1 MSRTPPVSSDR
12 ALTDRAVV
20 ARARWALMVQF
31 GLFGVIGASWMS
43 RLPSVREALGISASQ
58 LGLLL
63 VVGGLGSL
71 VSVVSAGAVVARF
84 GSRTTLVVA
93 TVGNVVGFGLV
104 ALGTGTGGVVL
115 FAVGAFLNGVCG
127 ALTNVPINICAA
139 SVEQHV
145 GRAILPHF
153 HAAFSIGAA
162 GGALVAA
169 AFSWAHVGITAQIL
183 VVTLAVTVARAVLIA
198 PATALAP
205 DRAAPAPA
213 RAAAPSGTTDLVDDG
228 AAPSAATSPRRGAG
242 VRSALAAW
250 REPRTLLIGLVLLAS
265 SLSEGSAGNWLSIAV
280 VDGFEVREALGA
292 VAYGTFVGAMTV
304 FRFAGTGLIDRF
316 GRVSVLRASG
326 VSALVGLLVFGLAPS
341 LPLAWVG
348 IVLWGCGAALANPV
362 AIAAASDDPAH
373 AAPRVAVATSFS
385 TVAMLTA
392 PPLLGL
398 MVDQV
403 GARHMLLVICAA
415 TVLSLAV
422 AGQVRPLPRPAP
434 HPASTSPAQGPEPAK
449 SNRGPLR

>member
-1 MSRTPPVSSDR
+1 
-12 ALTDRAVV
+12 
-20 ARARWALMVQF
+20 MVQF
-31 GLFGVIGASWMS
+31 ALFGVIGTSWMS
-43 RLPSVREALGISASQ
+43 RLPSVREALGLSSGQ
-58 LGLLL
+58 LGALL
-63 VVGGLGSL
+63 VVGGVGTLTA
-71 VSVVSAGAVVARF
+71 VVATGAVVARF

-93 TVGNVVGFGLV
+93 TTANVVGFGLV
-104 ALGTGTGGVVL
+104 ALGTATGSVGV
-115 FAVGAFLNGVCG
+115 FAVGAFLNGMCG

-162 GGALVAA
+162 CGALVAA
-169 AFSWAHVGITAQIL
+169 AFSWAHVGIAVQVVVVTL
-183 VVTLAVTVARAVLIA
+183 VVTAVRALLIA

-205 DRAAPAPA
+205 E
-213 RAAAPSGTTDLVDDG
+213 RAAAARADAPATADATDDDVPVV
-228 AAPSAATSPRRGAG
+228 APRRGAG
-242 VRSALAAW
+242 FRAALAAW

-280 VDGFEVREALGA
+280 VDGFDVREALGA

-316 GRVSVLRASG
+316 GRVAVLRASG
-326 VSALVGLLVFGLAPS
+326 ASALVGLLVFGLAPT
-341 LPLAWVG
+341 LPLAWAG

-398 MVDQV
+398 LVDGV
-403 GARHMLLVICAA
+403 GARHALLVICAA

-422 AGQVRPLPRPAP
+422 AGQVRPLPRPT
-434 HPASTSPAQGPEPAK
+434 PAAAAVRA
-449 SNRGPLR
+449 RG

>member
-1 MSRTPPVSSDR
+1 M
-12 ALTDRAVV
+12 
-20 ARARWALMVQF
+20 RARWALMVQF
-31 GLFGVIGASWMS
+31 ALFGVIGTSWMS
-43 RLPSVREALGISASQ
+43 RLPSVREALGLSSGQ
-58 LGLLL
+58 LGALL
-63 VVGGLGSL
+63 VVGGVGTLTA
-71 VSVVSAGAVVARF
+71 VVATGAVVARF

-93 TVGNVVGFGLV
+93 TTANVVGFGLV
-104 ALGTGTGGVVL
+104 ALGTATGSVGV
-115 FAVGAFLNGVCG
+115 FAVGAFLNGMCG

-162 GGALVAA
+162 CGALVAA
-169 AFSWAHVGITAQIL
+169 AFSWAHVGIAVQVVVVTL
-183 VVTLAVTVARAVLIA
+183 VVTAVRALLIA

-205 DRAAPAPA
+205 E
-213 RAAAPSGTTDLVDDG
+213 RAAAARADAPATADATDDDVPVV
-228 AAPSAATSPRRGAG
+228 APRRGAG
-242 VRSALAAW
+242 FRAALAAW

-280 VDGFEVREALGA
+280 VDGFDVREALGA

-316 GRVSVLRASG
+316 GRVAVLRASG
-326 VSALVGLLVFGLAPS
+326 ASALVGLLVFGLAPT
-341 LPLAWVG
+341 LPLAWAG

-398 MVDQV
+398 LVDGV
-403 GARHMLLVICAA
+403 GARHALLVICAA

-422 AGQVRPLPRPAP
+422 AGQVRPLPRPT
-434 HPASTSPAQGPEPAK
+434 PAAAAVRA
-449 SNRGPLR
+449 RG

>member
-1 MSRTPPVSSDR
+1 
-12 ALTDRAVV
+12 
-20 ARARWALMVQF
+20 MVQF
-31 GLFGVIGASWMS
+31 ALFGVIGTSWMS
-43 RLPSVREALGISASQ
+43 RLPSVREALGLSSGQ
-58 LGLLL
+58 LGALL
-63 VVGGLGSL
+63 VVGGVGTLTA
-71 VSVVSAGAVVARF
+71 VVATGAVVARF

-93 TVGNVVGFGLV
+93 TTANVVGFGLV
-104 ALGTGTGGVVL
+104 ALGTATGSVGV
-115 FAVGAFLNGVCG
+115 FAVGAFLNGMCG

-162 GGALVAA
+162 CGALVAA
-169 AFSWAHVGITAQIL
+169 AFSWAHVGIAVQVVVVTL
-183 VVTLAVTVARAVLIA
+183 VVTAVRALLIA

-205 DRAAPAPA
+205 E
-213 RAAAPSGTTDLVDDG
+213 RAAAARADAPATADATDDD
-228 AAPSAATSPRRGAG
+228 APVVAPRRGAG
-242 VRSALAAW
+242 FRAALAAW

-280 VDGFEVREALGA
+280 VDGFDVREALGA

-316 GRVSVLRASG
+316 GRVAVLRASG
-326 VSALVGLLVFGLAPS
+326 ASALVGLLVFGLAPT
-341 LPLAWVG
+341 LPLAWAG

-398 MVDQV
+398 LVDGV
-403 GARHMLLVICAA
+403 GARHALLVICAA

-434 HPASTSPAQGPEPAK
+434 AAAAVRA
-449 SNRGPLR
+449 RG

>member
-1 MSRTPPVSSDR
+1 MSTTPSVCADR
-12 ALTDRAVV
+12 AVTDRAVV
-20 ARARWALMVQF
+20 ARARWALMAQF
-31 GLFGVIGASWMS
+31 GLFGVVGASWMS
-43 RLPSVREALGISASQ
+43 RLPSVREALGISSSQ

-104 ALGTGTGGVVL
+104 ALGAGTGGVVL

-205 DRAAPAPA
+205 DRAGPA
-213 RAAAPSGTTDLVDDG
+213 RAP
-228 AAPSAATSPRRGAG
+228 ATSPRRGAG
-242 VRSALAAW
+242 VRAALAAW

-280 VDGFEVREALGA
+280 VDGFAVREALGA

-326 VSALVGLLVFGLAPS
+326 VSALVGLLVFGLAPT

-398 MVDQV
+398 LVDQV

-422 AGQVRPLPRPAP
+422 AGQVRPLPARCP
-434 HPASTSPAQGPEPAK
+434 SPPPPRTPSRRRRTATA
-449 SNRGPLR
+449 

>member
-1 MSRTPPVSSDR
+1 
-12 ALTDRAVV
+12 
-20 ARARWALMVQF
+20 MVQF
-31 GLFGVIGASWMS
+31 ALFGVIGTSWMS
-43 RLPSVREALGISASQ
+43 RLPSVREALGLSSGQ
-58 LGLLL
+58 LGALL
-63 VVGGLGSL
+63 VVGGVGTLTA
-71 VSVVSAGAVVARF
+71 VVVTGAVVARF

-93 TVGNVVGFGLV
+93 TSANVVGFGLV
-104 ALGTGTGGVVL
+104 ALGTATGSVGV
-115 FAVGAFLNGVCG
+115 FAVGAFLNGMCG

-162 GGALVAA
+162 CGALVAA
-169 AFSWAHVGITAQIL
+169 AFSWAHVGIAVQVVVVTL
-183 VVTLAVTVARAVLIA
+183 VVTAVRALLIA

-205 DRAAPAPA
+205 E
-213 RAAAPSGTTDLVDDG
+213 RAAAARADAPATADATDDD
-228 AAPSAATSPRRGAG
+228 APVVAPRRGAG
-242 VRSALAAW
+242 FRAALAAW

-280 VDGFEVREALGA
+280 VDGFDVREALGA

-316 GRVSVLRASG
+316 GRVAVLRASG
-326 VSALVGLLVFGLAPS
+326 ASALVGLLVFGLAPT
-341 LPLAWVG
+341 LPLAWAG

-398 MVDQV
+398 LVDGV
-403 GARHMLLVICAA
+403 GARHALLVICAA

-434 HPASTSPAQGPEPAK
+434 AAAAVRA
-449 SNRGPLR
+449 RG

>member
-1 MSRTPPVSSDR
+1 
-12 ALTDRAVV
+12 
-20 ARARWALMVQF
+20 MVQF

-104 ALGTGTGGVVL
+104 ALGTGTGGVAP

-162 GGALVAA
+162 CGALVAA
-169 AFSWAHVGITAQIL
+169 AFSWAHVGITAQIV
-183 VVTLAVTVARAVLIA
+183 VVTLAVTAARALLIA
-198 PATALAP
+198 PATVLAP
-205 DRAAPAPA
+205 DRAAPARSSAPA
-213 RAAAPSGTTDLVDDG
+213 GSADGADDG
-228 AAPSAATSPRRGAG
+228 TPPAPAPRRGAG
-242 VRSALAAW
+242 VRAALAAW

-280 VDGFEVREALGA
+280 VDGFDVREALGA

-304 FRFAGTGLIDRF
+304 FRFAGTRLIDRF
-316 GRVSVLRASG
+316 GRVAVLRASG

-422 AGQVRPLPRPAP
+422 AGQVRPLPRPVP
-434 HPASTSPAQGPEPAK
+434 HPVAAART
-449 SNRGPLR
+449 

>member
-1 MSRTPPVSSDR
+1 
-12 ALTDRAVV
+12 
-20 ARARWALMVQF
+20 MVQF
-31 GLFGVIGASWMS
+31 GLFGIIGASWMS

-63 VVGGLGSL
+63 VVGGIGSL
-71 VSVVSAGAVVARF
+71 VSVICAGAVVARF

-93 TVGNVVGFGLV
+93 TAGNVVGFGLV
-104 ALGTGTGGVVL
+104 ALGTGTGGVTL
-115 FAVGAFLNGVCG
+115 FAVGAFLNGACG

-162 GGALVAA
+162 AGALVAA
-169 AFSWAHVGITAQIL
+169 AFSWAHVGITAQIV
-183 VVTLAVTVARAVLIA
+183 VVTLAVTAVRAALIA

-205 DRAAPAPA
+205 DRVGPDGAVLPP
-213 RAAAPSGTTDLVDDG
+213 RSGATPRPGATDPGDDG
-228 AAPSAATSPRRGAG
+228 APSAAAPAPRRGAG
-242 VRSALAAW
+242 VRAALAAW

-316 GRVSVLRASG
+316 GRVAVLRASG
-326 VSALVGLLVFGLAPS
+326 VSALVGLLAFGLAPS

-398 MVDQV
+398 LVDGV
-403 GARHMLLVICAA
+403 GARHALLVICAA

-422 AGQVRPLPRPAP
+422 AGAVRPARPTAG
-434 HPASTSPAQGPEPAK
+434 AD
-449 SNRGPLR
+449 

>member
-1 MSRTPPVSSDR
+1 
-12 ALTDRAVV
+12 
-20 ARARWALMVQF
+20 MVQF
-31 GLFGVIGASWMS
+31 ALFGVIGTSWMS
-43 RLPSVREALGISASQ
+43 RLPSVREALGLSSGQ
-58 LGLLL
+58 LGALL
-63 VVGGLGSL
+63 VVGGVGTLTA
-71 VSVVSAGAVVARF
+71 VVATGAVVARF

-93 TVGNVVGFGLV
+93 TSANVVGFGLV
-104 ALGTGTGGVVL
+104 ALGTATGSVGV
-115 FAVGAFLNGVCG
+115 FAVGAFLNGMCG

-162 GGALVAA
+162 CGALVAA
-169 AFSWAHVGITAQIL
+169 AFSWAHVGIAVQVVVVTL
-183 VVTLAVTVARAVLIA
+183 VVTAVRALLIA

-205 DRAAPAPA
+205 E
-213 RAAAPSGTTDLVDDG
+213 RAAAARADAPATADATDDD
-228 AAPSAATSPRRGAG
+228 APVVAPRRGAG
-242 VRSALAAW
+242 FRAALAAW

-280 VDGFEVREALGA
+280 VDGFDVREALGA

-316 GRVSVLRASG
+316 GRVAVLRASG
-326 VSALVGLLVFGLAPS
+326 ASALVGLLVFGLAPT
-341 LPLAWVG
+341 LPLAWAG

-398 MVDQV
+398 LVDGV
-403 GARHMLLVICAA
+403 GARHALLVICAA

-422 AGQVRPLPRPAP
+422 AGQVRPLPRPT
-434 HPASTSPAQGPEPAK
+434 PAAAAVRA
-449 SNRGPLR
+449 RG

>member
-1 MSRTPPVSSDR
+1 MSTTPPVSGSDR

-115 FAVGAFLNGVCG
+115 FAAGAFLNGVCG

-162 GGALVAA
+162 CGALVAA
-169 AFSWAHVGITAQIL
+169 VFSWAHVGITAQIL
-183 VVTLAVTVARAVLIA
+183 VVTLAVTVTRAVLIA

-205 DRAAPAPA
+205 DR
-213 RAAAPSGTTDLVDDG
+213 VDDG

-242 VRSALAAW
+242 VRAALAAW

-304 FRFAGTGLIDRF
+304 FRFAGTRLIDRF
-316 GRVSVLRASG
+316 GRVAVLRASG

-434 HPASTSPAQGPEPAK
+434 RPVAAVPVEDPEPT
-449 SNRGPLR
+449 R

>member
-1 MSRTPPVSSDR
+1 
-12 ALTDRAVV
+12 
-20 ARARWALMVQF
+20 MVQF

-104 ALGTGTGGVVL
+104 ALGTGTGGVAL

-162 GGALVAA
+162 CGALVAA
-169 AFSWAHVGITAQIL
+169 AFSWAHVGITAQIV
-183 VVTLAVTVARAVLIA
+183 VVTLAVTAARALLIA
-198 PATALAP
+198 PATAFAP
-205 DRAAPAPA
+205 DRAAPARSSAPA
-213 RAAAPSGTTDLVDDG
+213 GSADGADDG
-228 AAPSAATSPRRGAG
+228 TAPAPAPRRGAG
-242 VRSALAAW
+242 VRAALAAW

-280 VDGFEVREALGA
+280 VDGFDVREALGA

-316 GRVSVLRASG
+316 GRVAVLRASG

-422 AGQVRPLPRPAP
+422 AGQVRPLPRPTP
-434 HPASTSPAQGPEPAK
+434 HPVAAART
-449 SNRGPLR
+449 

>member
-1 MSRTPPVSSDR
+1 MSRTPPVSGSDR

-104 ALGTGTGGVVL
+104 ALGTGTGCVVL

-162 GGALVAA
+162 CGALVAA

-205 DRAAPAPA
+205 DQVASGAPASA
-213 RAAAPSGTTDLVDDG
+213 GTTDLVDG
-228 AAPSAATSPRRGAG
+228 AAPAAATSPRRGAG
-242 VRSALAAW
+242 VRAALAAW

-398 MVDQV
+398 LVDQV

-422 AGQVRPLPRPAP
+422 AGQVRPLPHPAP
-434 HPASTSPAQGPEPAK
+434 HPATTTPAEDAEPA
-449 SNRGPLR
+449 R

>member
-1 MSRTPPVSSDR
+1 MSRTPPVSGSDR

-162 GGALVAA
+162 CGALVAA

-205 DRAAPAPA
+205 DQVASGAPASA
-213 RAAAPSGTTDLVDDG
+213 GTTDLVDG
-228 AAPSAATSPRRGAG
+228 AAPAAATSPRRGAG
-242 VRSALAAW
+242 VRAALAAW

-398 MVDQV
+398 LVDQV

-422 AGQVRPLPRPAP
+422 AGQVRPLPHPAP
-434 HPASTSPAQGPEPAK
+434 HPATTTPAEDAEPA
-449 SNRGPLR
+449 R

>member
-1 MSRTPPVSSDR
+1 MSTNPSVSAPDP
-12 ALTDRAVV
+12 ALTPGAVLV
-20 ARARWALMVQF
+20 RARWALMVQF
-31 GLFGVIGASWMS
+31 ALFGVIGTSWMS
-43 RLPSVREALGISASQ
+43 RLPSVREALGLSSGQ
-58 LGLLL
+58 LGALL
-63 VVGGLGSL
+63 VVGGVGTLTA
-71 VSVVSAGAVVARF
+71 VVATGAVVARF

-93 TVGNVVGFGLV
+93 TTANVVGFGLV
-104 ALGTGTGGVVL
+104 ALGTATGSVGV
-115 FAVGAFLNGVCG
+115 FAVGAFLNGMCG

-162 GGALVAA
+162 CGALVAA
-169 AFSWAHVGITAQIL
+169 AFSWAHVGIAVQVVVVTL
-183 VVTLAVTVARAVLIA
+183 VVTAVRALLIA

-205 DRAAPAPA
+205 E
-213 RAAAPSGTTDLVDDG
+213 RAAAARADAPATADATDDDVPVV
-228 AAPSAATSPRRGAG
+228 APRRGAG
-242 VRSALAAW
+242 FRAALAAW

-280 VDGFEVREALGA
+280 VDGFDVREALGA

-316 GRVSVLRASG
+316 GRVAVLRASG
-326 VSALVGLLVFGLAPS
+326 ASALVGLLVFGLAPT
-341 LPLAWVG
+341 LPLAWAG

-398 MVDQV
+398 LVDGV
-403 GARHMLLVICAA
+403 GARHALLVICAA

-422 AGQVRPLPRPAP
+422 AGQVRPLPRPT
-434 HPASTSPAQGPEPAK
+434 PAAAAVRA
-449 SNRGPLR
+449 RG

>member
-1 MSRTPPVSSDR
+1 
-12 ALTDRAVV
+12 
-20 ARARWALMVQF
+20 MVQF
-31 GLFGVIGASWMS
+31 ALFGVIGTSWMS
-43 RLPSVREALGISASQ
+43 RLPSVREALGLSSGQ
-58 LGLLL
+58 LGALL
-63 VVGGLGSL
+63 VVGGVGTLTA
-71 VSVVSAGAVVARF
+71 VVATGAVVARF

-93 TVGNVVGFGLV
+93 TSANVVGFGLV
-104 ALGTGTGGVVL
+104 ALGTATGSVGV
-115 FAVGAFLNGVCG
+115 FAVGAFLNGMCG

-162 GGALVAA
+162 CGALVAA
-169 AFSWAHVGITAQIL
+169 AFSWAHVGIAVQVVVVTL
-183 VVTLAVTVARAVLIA
+183 VVTAVRALLIA

-205 DRAAPAPA
+205 ERAVAARADAPATA
-213 RAAAPSGTTDLVDDG
+213 DATDDDVPVV
-228 AAPSAATSPRRGAG
+228 APRRGAG
-242 VRSALAAW
+242 FRAALAAW

-280 VDGFEVREALGA
+280 VDGFDVREALGA

-316 GRVSVLRASG
+316 GRVAVLRASG
-326 VSALVGLLVFGLAPS
+326 ASALVGLLVFGLAPT
-341 LPLAWVG
+341 LPLAWAG

-398 MVDQV
+398 LVDGV
-403 GARHMLLVICAA
+403 GARHALLVICAA

-422 AGQVRPLPRPAP
+422 AGQVRPLPRPT
-434 HPASTSPAQGPEPAK
+434 PAAAAVRA
-449 SNRGPLR
+449 RG

>member
-1 MSRTPPVSSDR
+1 
-12 ALTDRAVV
+12 
-20 ARARWALMVQF
+20 MVQF
-31 GLFGVIGASWMS
+31 ALFGVIGTSWMS
-43 RLPSVREALGISASQ
+43 RLPSVREALGLSSGQ
-58 LGLLL
+58 LGALL
-63 VVGGLGSL
+63 VVGGVGTLTA
-71 VSVVSAGAVVARF
+71 VVATGAVVARF

-93 TVGNVVGFGLV
+93 TSANVVGFGLV
-104 ALGTGTGGVVL
+104 ALGTATGSVGV
-115 FAVGAFLNGVCG
+115 FAVGAFLNGMCG

-162 GGALVAA
+162 CGALVAA
-169 AFSWAHVGITAQIL
+169 AFSWAHVGIAVQVVVVTL
-183 VVTLAVTVARAVLIA
+183 VVTAVRALLIA

-205 DRAAPAPA
+205 ERAVAARADAPATA
-213 RAAAPSGTTDLVDDG
+213 DATDDDAPVV
-228 AAPSAATSPRRGAG
+228 APRRGAG
-242 VRSALAAW
+242 FRAALAAW

-280 VDGFEVREALGA
+280 VDGFDVREALGA

-316 GRVSVLRASG
+316 GRVAVLRASG
-326 VSALVGLLVFGLAPS
+326 ASALVGLLVFGLAPT
-341 LPLAWVG
+341 LPLAWAG

-398 MVDQV
+398 LVDGV
-403 GARHMLLVICAA
+403 GARHALLVICAA

-434 HPASTSPAQGPEPAK
+434 AAAAVRA
-449 SNRGPLR
+449 RG

>member
-1 MSRTPPVSSDR
+1 M
-12 ALTDRAVV
+12 ADRAVLT
-20 ARARWALMVQF
+20 RARWALMVQF
-31 GLFGVIGASWMS
+31 ALFGVVGTSWMS
-43 RLPSVREALGISASQ
+43 RLPSVREALGLTSGQ
-58 LGLLL
+58 LGALL
-63 VVGGLGSL
+63 VVGGVGTLTA
-71 VSVVSAGAVVARF
+71 VVVTGAVVARF

-93 TVGNVVGFGLV
+93 TAGNVVGFALV
-104 ALGTGTGGVVL
+104 ALGTGTGSVGY
-115 FAVGAFLNGVCG
+115 FAVGAFVNGMCG

-162 GGALVAA
+162 CGALVAA
-169 AFSWAHVGITAQIL
+169 AFSWAHVGITAQL
-183 VVTLAVTVARAVLIA
+183 VVVTVVVAVARAAFLV

-205 DRAAPAPA
+205 EKVAPGRPAAGRASGTADRPDGAADQPDGAAAPAPA
-213 RAAAPSGTTDLVDDG
+213 PA
-228 AAPSAATSPRRGAG
+228 PRRGAG
-242 VRSALAAW
+242 VRAALAAW

-280 VDGFEVREALGA
+280 VDGFDVREALGA

-304 FRFAGTGLIDRF
+304 FRFAGTRLIDRF
-316 GRVSVLRASG
+316 GRVAVLRASG
-326 VSALVGLLVFGLAPS
+326 ASALLGLLLFGLAPA

-398 MVDQV
+398 LVDGF
-403 GARHMLLVICAA
+403 GARHALLVICAA
-415 TVLSLAV
+415 TLLSLAV

-434 HPASTSPAQGPEPAK
+434 ATVPARE
-449 SNRGPLR
+449 RG

>member
-1 MSRTPPVSSDR
+1 MSRTPPVSGSDR

-115 FAVGAFLNGVCG
+115 FAAGAFLNGVCG

-162 GGALVAA
+162 CGALVAA

-205 DRAAPAPA
+205 DRVAPGAPAP
-213 RAAAPSGTTDLVDDG
+213 SGATDPDDDG
-228 AAPSAATSPRRGAG
+228 AAPAAATSPRRGAG
-242 VRSALAAW
+242 VRAALAAW

-326 VSALVGLLVFGLAPS
+326 VSALVGLLVFGLASS

-398 MVDQV
+398 LVDQV

-434 HPASTSPAQGPEPAK
+434 HPVTTTLAEDAEPA
-449 SNRGPLR
+449 R

>member
-1 MSRTPPVSSDR
+1 MSTTPPVSGSDR

-115 FAVGAFLNGVCG
+115 FAAGAFLNGVCG

-162 GGALVAA
+162 CGALVAA

-183 VVTLAVTVARAVLIA
+183 VVTLAVTVTRAVLIA

-205 DRAAPAPA
+205 DR
-213 RAAAPSGTTDLVDDG
+213 VDDG

-242 VRSALAAW
+242 VRAALAAW

-316 GRVSVLRASG
+316 GRVAVLRASG

-434 HPASTSPAQGPEPAK
+434 RPVAAVPVEDPEPT
-449 SNRGPLR
+449 R

>member
-1 MSRTPPVSSDR
+1 
-12 ALTDRAVV
+12 
-20 ARARWALMVQF
+20 MVQF

-43 RLPSVREALGISASQ
+43 RLPSVREALGITASQ

-115 FAVGAFLNGVCG
+115 FAAGAFLNGVCG

-162 GGALVAA
+162 CGALVAA
-169 AFSWAHVGITAQIL
+169 VFSWAHVGITAQIL
-183 VVTLAVTVARAVLIA
+183 VVTLAVTVTRAVLIA

-205 DRAAPAPA
+205 DR
-213 RAAAPSGTTDLVDDG
+213 VDDG

-242 VRSALAAW
+242 VRAALAAW

-434 HPASTSPAQGPEPAK
+434 RPVAAVPVEDPEPT
-449 SNRGPLR
+449 R

>member
-1 MSRTPPVSSDR
+1 V
-12 ALTDRAVV
+12 ADRAVLT
-20 ARARWALMVQF
+20 RARWALMVQF
-31 GLFGVIGASWMS
+31 ALFGVVGTSWMS
-43 RLPSVREALGISASQ
+43 RLPSVREALGLTSGQ
-58 LGLLL
+58 LGALL
-63 VVGGLGSL
+63 VVGGVGTLTA
-71 VSVVSAGAVVARF
+71 VVVTGAVVARF

-93 TVGNVVGFGLV
+93 TAGNVVGFALV
-104 ALGTGTGGVVL
+104 ALGTGTGSVGY
-115 FAVGAFLNGVCG
+115 FAVGAFVNGMCG

-162 GGALVAA
+162 CGALVAA
-169 AFSWAHVGITAQIL
+169 AFSWAHVGITAQL
-183 VVTLAVTVARAVLIA
+183 VVVTVVVAVARAAFLV

-205 DRAAPAPA
+205 EKVAPGRPAAGRASGTADRPDGAADQPDGAAAPAPA
-213 RAAAPSGTTDLVDDG
+213 PA
-228 AAPSAATSPRRGAG
+228 PRRGAG
-242 VRSALAAW
+242 VRAALAAW

-280 VDGFEVREALGA
+280 VDGFDVREALGA

-304 FRFAGTGLIDRF
+304 FRFAGTRLIDRF
-316 GRVSVLRASG
+316 GRVAVLRASG
-326 VSALVGLLVFGLAPS
+326 ASALLGLLLFGLAPA

-398 MVDQV
+398 LVDGF
-403 GARHMLLVICAA
+403 GARHALLVICAA
-415 TVLSLAV
+415 TLLSLAV

-434 HPASTSPAQGPEPAK
+434 ATVPARE
-449 SNRGPLR
+449 RG

>member
-1 MSRTPPVSSDR
+1 MSTIPTIAGSDH
-12 ALTDRAVV
+12 ALRSLVQ
-20 ARARWALMVQF
+20 RARWALMAQF
-31 GLFGVIGASWMS
+31 VLFGVIGTSWMS
-43 RLPSVREALGISASQ
+43 RLPSVRDALGLSSGQ
-58 LGLLL
+58 LGALL
-63 VVGGLGSL
+63 VVGGVGSL
-71 VSVVSAGAVVARF
+71 VAVVATGAVVARF
-84 GSRTTLVVA
+84 GNRATLVA
-93 TVGNVVGFGLV
+93 GTVGNVVGLGLV
-104 ALGTGTGGVVL
+104 ALGTGTGSVGF
-115 FAVGAFLNGVCG
+115 FAAGAFLNGMSG
-127 ALTNVPINICAA
+127 ALVNVPINICAA
-139 SVEQHV
+139 GVEKAV

-169 AFSWAHVGITAQIL
+169 AFSWAHVGITVQL
-183 VVTLAVTVARAVLIA
+183 VVVTLVVAGLRAVLVA

-205 DRAAPAPA
+205 ERVAQARTGAAPAVTVP
-213 RAAAPSGTTDLVDDG
+213 GT
-228 AAPSAATSPRRGAG
+228 AAATSGTADLPDDAAATPVPAPRRGAG
-242 VRSALAAW
+242 VRAALAAW

-265 SLSEGSAGNWLSIAV
+265 SLSEGSASTWLSIAV
-280 VDGFEVREALGA
+280 VDGFDVREALGA

-316 GRVSVLRASG
+316 GRVAVLRASG
-326 VSALVGLLVFGLAPS
+326 VSALLGLLAFGLAPT

-385 TVAMLTA
+385 TIAMLSA

-398 MVDQV
+398 LVDGV
-403 GARHMLLVICAA
+403 GARHALLVICAA

-422 AGQVRPLPRPAP
+422 AGAVRPEHERPRA
-434 HPASTSPAQGPEPAK
+434 AV
-449 SNRGPLR
+449 RG

>member
-1 MSRTPPVSSDR
+1 
-12 ALTDRAVV
+12 
-20 ARARWALMVQF
+20 MVQF
-31 GLFGVIGASWMS
+31 ALFGVIGTSWMS
-43 RLPSVREALGISASQ
+43 RLPSVREALGLSSGQ
-58 LGLLL
+58 LGALL
-63 VVGGLGSL
+63 VVGGVGTLTA
-71 VSVVSAGAVVARF
+71 VVATGAVVARF

-93 TVGNVVGFGLV
+93 TTANVVGFGLV
-104 ALGTGTGGVVL
+104 ALGTATGSVGV
-115 FAVGAFLNGVCG
+115 FAVGAFLNGMCG

-162 GGALVAA
+162 CGALVAA
-169 AFSWAHVGITAQIL
+169 AFSWAHVGIAVQVVVVTL
-183 VVTLAVTVARAVLIA
+183 VVTAVRALLIA

-205 DRAAPAPA
+205 E
-213 RAAAPSGTTDLVDDG
+213 RAAAARADAPATADATDDDVPVV
-228 AAPSAATSPRRGAG
+228 APRRGAG
-242 VRSALAAW
+242 FRAALAAW

-280 VDGFEVREALGA
+280 VDGFDVREALGA

-316 GRVSVLRASG
+316 GRVAVLRASG
-326 VSALVGLLVFGLAPS
+326 ASALVGLLVFGLAPT
-341 LPLAWVG
+341 LPLAWAG

-398 MVDQV
+398 LVDGV
-403 GARHMLLVICAA
+403 GARHALLVICAA

-434 HPASTSPAQGPEPAK
+434 AAAAVRA
-449 SNRGPLR
+449 RG

>member
-1 MSRTPPVSSDR
+1 MSRTPPVSGSGR
-12 ALTDRAVV
+12 ALTERPVV

-104 ALGTGTGGVVL
+104 ALGTGTGGVAL

-169 AFSWAHVGITAQIL
+169 AFSWAHVGITVQIV

-205 DRAAPAPA
+205 DQV
-213 RAAAPSGTTDLVDDG
+213 APSGTTDLVDDG
-228 AAPSAATSPRRGAG
+228 PAPSAATAPRRGAG
-242 VRSALAAW
+242 VRAALAAW

-398 MVDQV
+398 LVDQV

-434 HPASTSPAQGPEPAK
+434 HPAAAVPAEDPEPT
-449 SNRGPLR
+449 R

>member
-1 MSRTPPVSSDR
+1 
-12 ALTDRAVV
+12 
-20 ARARWALMVQF
+20 MVQF
-31 GLFGVIGASWMS
+31 ALFGVIGTSWMS
-43 RLPSVREALGISASQ
+43 RLPSVREALGLSSGQ
-58 LGLLL
+58 LGALL
-63 VVGGLGSL
+63 VVGGVGTLTA
-71 VSVVSAGAVVARF
+71 VVVTGAVVARF

-93 TVGNVVGFGLV
+93 TSANVVGFGLV
-104 ALGTGTGGVVL
+104 ALGTATGSVGV
-115 FAVGAFLNGVCG
+115 FAVGAFLNGMCG

-162 GGALVAA
+162 CGALVAA
-169 AFSWAHVGITAQIL
+169 AFSWAHVGIAVQVVVVTL
-183 VVTLAVTVARAVLIA
+183 VVTAVRALLIA

-205 DRAAPAPA
+205 E
-213 RAAAPSGTTDLVDDG
+213 RAAAARADAPATADATDDD
-228 AAPSAATSPRRGAG
+228 APVVAPRRGAG
-242 VRSALAAW
+242 FRAALAAW

-280 VDGFEVREALGA
+280 VDGFDVREALGA

-316 GRVSVLRASG
+316 GRVAVLRASG
-326 VSALVGLLVFGLAPS
+326 ASALVGLLVFGLAPT
-341 LPLAWVG
+341 LPLAWAG

-385 TVAMLTA
+385 TVAMLSA

-398 MVDQV
+398 LVDGV
-403 GARHMLLVICAA
+403 GARHALLVICAA

-422 AGQVRPLPRPAP
+422 AGQVRPLPRPAAT
-434 HPASTSPAQGPEPAK
+434 PAPADDLPEPGRERPVG
-449 SNRGPLR
+449 SR

>member
-1 MSRTPPVSSDR
+1 
-12 ALTDRAVV
+12 
-20 ARARWALMVQF
+20 MVQF
-31 GLFGVIGASWMS
+31 GLFGVVGASWMS

-162 GGALVAA
+162 CGAIVAA

-205 DRAAPAPA
+205 DQVASGAPAPA
-213 RAAAPSGTTDLVDDG
+213 GTTDLVDG
-228 AAPSAATSPRRGAG
+228 AAPAASPRRGAG
-242 VRSALAAW
+242 VRAALAAW

-265 SLSEGSAGNWLSIAV
+265 SLSEGSAGNWLSMAV

-316 GRVSVLRASG
+316 GRVAVLRASG
-326 VSALVGLLVFGLAPS
+326 VSALVGLLVFGLSPS

-398 MVDQV
+398 LVDGV
-403 GARHMLLVICAA
+403 GARHALLVICAA

-422 AGQVRPLPRPAP
+422 AGAVHPARSTAPAP
-434 HPASTSPAQGPEPAK
+434 RA
-449 SNRGPLR
+449 

>member
-1 MSRTPPVSSDR
+1 
-12 ALTDRAVV
+12 
-20 ARARWALMVQF
+20 
-31 GLFGVIGASWMS
+31 MS

-162 GGALVAA
+162 CGAIVAA

-205 DRAAPAPA
+205 DQVASGAPAPA
-213 RAAAPSGTTDLVDDG
+213 GTTDLVDG
-228 AAPSAATSPRRGAG
+228 AAPAASPRRGAG
-242 VRSALAAW
+242 VRAALAAW

-434 HPASTSPAQGPEPAK
+434 HPATTTPAEDAEPA
-449 SNRGPLR
+449 R

>member
-1 MSRTPPVSSDR
+1 
-12 ALTDRAVV
+12 
-20 ARARWALMVQF
+20 MVQF
-31 GLFGVIGASWMS
+31 ALFGVVGTSWMS
-43 RLPSVREALGISASQ
+43 RLPSVREALGLTSGQ
-58 LGLLL
+58 LGALL
-63 VVGGLGSL
+63 VVGGVGTLTA
-71 VSVVSAGAVVARF
+71 VVVTGAVVARF

-93 TVGNVVGFGLV
+93 TAGNVVGFALV
-104 ALGTGTGGVVL
+104 ALGTGTGSVGY
-115 FAVGAFLNGVCG
+115 FAVGAFVNGMCG

-162 GGALVAA
+162 CGALVAA
-169 AFSWAHVGITAQIL
+169 AFSWAHVGITAQL
-183 VVTLAVTVARAVLIA
+183 VVVTVVVAVARAAFLV

-205 DRAAPAPA
+205 EKVAPGRPAAGRASGTADRPDGAADQPDGAAAPAPA
-213 RAAAPSGTTDLVDDG
+213 PA
-228 AAPSAATSPRRGAG
+228 PRRGAG
-242 VRSALAAW
+242 VRAALAAW

-280 VDGFEVREALGA
+280 VDGFDVREALGA

-304 FRFAGTGLIDRF
+304 FRFAGTRLIDRF
-316 GRVSVLRASG
+316 GRVAVLRASG
-326 VSALVGLLVFGLAPS
+326 ASALLGLLLFGLAPA

-398 MVDQV
+398 LVDGF
-403 GARHMLLVICAA
+403 GARHALLVICAA
-415 TVLSLAV
+415 TLLSLAV

-434 HPASTSPAQGPEPAK
+434 ATVPARE
-449 SNRGPLR
+449 RG

>member
-1 MSRTPPVSSDR
+1 
-12 ALTDRAVV
+12 
-20 ARARWALMVQF
+20 MVQF
-31 GLFGVIGASWMS
+31 ALFGVIGTSWMS
-43 RLPSVREALGISASQ
+43 RLPSVREALGLSSGQ
-58 LGLLL
+58 LGALL
-63 VVGGLGSL
+63 VVGGVGTLTA
-71 VSVVSAGAVVARF
+71 VVATGAVVARF

-93 TVGNVVGFGLV
+93 TSANVVGFGLV
-104 ALGTGTGGVVL
+104 ALGTATGSVGV
-115 FAVGAFLNGVCG
+115 FAVGAFLNGMCG

-162 GGALVAA
+162 CGALVAA
-169 AFSWAHVGITAQIL
+169 AFSWAHVGIAVQVVVVTL
-183 VVTLAVTVARAVLIA
+183 VVTAVRALLIA

-205 DRAAPAPA
+205 E
-213 RAAAPSGTTDLVDDG
+213 RAAAARADAPATADATDDDVPVV
-228 AAPSAATSPRRGAG
+228 APRRGAG
-242 VRSALAAW
+242 FRAALAAW

-280 VDGFEVREALGA
+280 VDGFDVREALGA

-316 GRVSVLRASG
+316 GRVAVLRASG
-326 VSALVGLLVFGLAPS
+326 ASALVGLLVFGLAPT
-341 LPLAWVG
+341 LPLAWAG

-398 MVDQV
+398 LVDGV
-403 GARHMLLVICAA
+403 GARHALLVICAA

-434 HPASTSPAQGPEPAK
+434 AAAAVRA
-449 SNRGPLR
+449 RG

>member
-1 MSRTPPVSSDR
+1 MSTNPSVSARDP
-12 ALTDRAVV
+12 ALTPGAVV
-20 ARARWALMVQF
+20 VHARWALMVQF
-31 GLFGVIGASWMS
+31 ALFGVIGTSWMS
-43 RLPSVREALGISASQ
+43 RLPSVREALGLSSGQ
-58 LGLLL
+58 LGALL
-63 VVGGLGSL
+63 VVGGVGTLTA
-71 VSVVSAGAVVARF
+71 VVATGAVVARF

-93 TVGNVVGFGLV
+93 TTANVVGFGLV
-104 ALGTGTGGVVL
+104 ALGTATGSVGV
-115 FAVGAFLNGVCG
+115 FAVGAFLNGMCG

-162 GGALVAA
+162 CGALVAA
-169 AFSWAHVGITAQIL
+169 AFSWAHVGIAVQVVVVTL
-183 VVTLAVTVARAVLIA
+183 VVTAVRALLIA

-205 DRAAPAPA
+205 E
-213 RAAAPSGTTDLVDDG
+213 RAAAARADAPATADATDDDVPVV
-228 AAPSAATSPRRGAG
+228 APRRGAG
-242 VRSALAAW
+242 FRAALAAW

-280 VDGFEVREALGA
+280 VDGFDVREALGA

-316 GRVSVLRASG
+316 GRVAVLRASG
-326 VSALVGLLVFGLAPS
+326 ASALVGLLVFGLAPT
-341 LPLAWVG
+341 LPLAWAG

-398 MVDQV
+398 LVDGV
-403 GARHMLLVICAA
+403 GARHALLVICAA

-422 AGQVRPLPRPAP
+422 AGQVRPLPRPT
-434 HPASTSPAQGPEPAK
+434 PAAAAVRA
-449 SNRGPLR
+449 RG